1 MESSQSWRPG
11 PATIRGGVIQVNIF
25 RSMRGKIL
33 LVLVIVGLLPLIL
46 ASWLF
51 YHSARDIIVGDR
63 VEIYLKHLSQQTAD
77 KLDLFLIERIEEG
90 EAMSSNET
98 IERFLARP
106 DGVPDPEILGIIN
119 EYVQIHEVYDLMVL
133 VDRTGTVRAVNTLN
147 RFGDWL
153 DNRLVASIVNGRISS
168 YPEEAAVWQSCLSG
182 KPAAHDWYS
191 SGLVKA
197 LYYFE
202 DDDISR
208 THHLAFAQPIKDHQ
222 TGEVAGVWLNIL
234 NWEYVQAMLDLIET
248 DFKRYNLPS
257 GRAYLL
263 SRDSFRILAAPQ
275 RQGRG
280 SPATENLIG
289 RDIRREARFGE
300 LYGALRQ
307 GGATIRYRLE
317 EERHGGVSRVGT
329 PGFPWLVMISLS
341 EEDIFQPVYRLGL
354 VFLAIILAAMTLI
367 LASSWI
373 ASRTLIRPLVNLKE
387 STLDIARGCY
397 DRQVEAHGEDEIG
410 VLARSF
416 NQMSQTI
423 RQRQQ
428 ELEDIIRQLEEKVLV
443 RTRDLETS
451 NQELR
456 EALQHLK
463 DAQDQLIQ
471 TEKLASLGRLVAG
484 IAHEI
489 KNPLN
494 FIYGNTRFLDE
505 YIEKVRKFVTLA
517 EAAAAADETV
527 LETLRRHR
535 AATSLDFVLDDL
547 GHIAANIHEGALRI
561 RNIVDDL
568 RTFART
574 PTGGFEDVDMGKVLD
589 MCLNLL
595 RNQYKHHI
603 RIHRDYENVP
613 AIQASLGK
621 MEQVFLNILTNAI
634 DAVEGEGDVWI
645 RLRSLVE
652 TVVVEVEDSGPGIP
666 PEHVPKLFDPFF
678 TTKEVGKGTGLGLSI
693 SYNIVKQH
701 QGRITA
707 GRGKGGGALIRV
719 ELPICPS
726 PPQEEATD
734 GA

>member
-1 MESSQSWRPG
+1 L
-11 PATIRGGVIQVNIF
+11 NIF

-33 LVLVIVGLLPLIL
+33 LVLVIVGLLPLIV

-51 YHSARDIIVGDR
+51 YESARDIIVDDR

-90 EAMSSNET
+90 EAMASNET
-98 IERFLARP
+98 IEHFLGQPAGP
-106 DGVPDPEILGIIN
+106 PAPEILGIIN

-133 VDRTGTVRAVNTLN
+133 VDRSGNIRAINTLN

-153 DNRLVASIVNGRISS
+153 DNRLVSRIVGGSIAAYS
-168 YPEEAAVWQSCLSG
+168 EESTVWQACLAG
-182 KPAAHDWYS
+182 KPAAHDWYR
-191 SGLVKA
+191 SGLVKE

-208 THHLAFAQPIKDHQ
+208 SYHLAFADPIRDRLS
-222 TGEVAGVWLNIL
+222 GEITGVWINIL
-234 NWEYVQAMLDLIET
+234 SWEYVQAMLDLIEA
-248 DFKRYNLPS
+248 DFQRYHLPS
-257 GRAYLL
+257 GQACLL
-263 SRDSFRILAAPQ
+263 DRDRLRLLAAPQ

-280 SPATENLIG
+280 TGSAENLIG
-289 RDIRREARFGE
+289 VDLGREARFAD
-300 LYGALRQ
+300 LHWALRQ
-307 GGATIRYRLE
+307 GGATVRYRLG
-317 EERHGGVSRVGT
+317 EERHGSVSRVGT

-341 EEDIFQPVYRLGL
+341 EEDIFKPVYRLGL
-354 VFLAIILAAMTLI
+354 VFVIVILAVMSLI
-367 LASSWI
+367 LASSWFV
-373 ASRTLIRPLVNLKE
+373 SRTLIRPLLNLKE
-387 STLDIARGCY
+387 SALDIARGCY

-410 VLARSF
+410 VLARAF
-416 NQMSQTI
+416 NQMAQTI

-428 ELEDIIRQLEEKVLV
+428 ELEEINRQLEEKVVL
-443 RTRDLETS
+443 RTQALETS

-456 EALQHLK
+456 EAMRHLQ

-471 TEKLASLGRLVAG
+471 AEKLASLGRLVAG

-517 EAAAAADETV
+517 ESATASNEAV
-527 LETLRRHR
+527 FETLRRHR
-535 AATSLDFVLDDL
+535 AATNLDFVLDDL

-574 PTGGFEDVDMGKVLD
+574 PTGGYEDVDMGKVLD

-603 RIHRDYENVP
+603 RIHRDYETVP
-613 AIQASLGK
+613 VIQASLGK
-621 MEQVFLNILTNAI
+621 MEQVFLNVITNAI
-634 DAVEGEGDVWI
+634 DAIEGEGDIWI
-645 RLRSLVE
+645 RLRAGVDLVS
-652 TVVVEVEDSGPGIP
+652 VEVEDSGPGIP
-666 PEHVPKLFDPFF
+666 PEHLPRIFDPFF

-707 GRGKGGGALIRV
+707 GSGKGGGALIRV
-719 ELPICPS
+719 ELPIAPPS
-726 PPQEEATD
+726 PPEEAPD